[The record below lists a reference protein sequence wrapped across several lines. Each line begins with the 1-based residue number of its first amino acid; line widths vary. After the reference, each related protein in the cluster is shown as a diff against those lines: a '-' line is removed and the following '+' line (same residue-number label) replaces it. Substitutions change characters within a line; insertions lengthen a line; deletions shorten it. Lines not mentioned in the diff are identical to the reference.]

1 MIVDANKFTPGS
13 AQRAGRAF
21 VLPVAYAA
29 GRSDV
34 CLLT

>member
-29 GRSDV
+29 GWSDA
-34 CLLT
+34 CIST